1 MHKPIKKAKKQKMVE
16 EKKENIIENLVLQKT
31 PKPFNAAECKLVDET
46 ISGEYGDLFP
56 LGNKLIVGFKVPICL
71 FFLMPRCIVYHPL
84 SKKHKDEIKVQ
95 IMRYNSIEYVCPI
108 FVLPINLD
116 NLDEITREKPRSWV
130 DIENSN
136 FFLLGGQHIV
146 MVMKVCFCNF
156 IFF

>member
-56 LGNKLIVGFKVPICL
+56 LGNKLIVGFKVHAYH

-95 IMRYNSIEYVCPI
+95 IMRSNSIEYVFPI

-116 NLDEITREKPRSWV
+116 NPDEIVREKP
-130 DIENSN
+130 III
-136 FFLLGGQHIV
+136 LLGDH
-146 MVMKVCFCNF
+146 
-156 IFF
+156 